1 MNPTTDARRIAGR
14 NMRFGWFALL
24 LFATLGIA
32 LETMH
37 GFKIGWYLDVGN
49 EVRRLMWRLAHAH
62 GGLLAIVNIL
72 FALVAGSQED
82 AAAERLQKGLP
93 AADGR
98 GGAPPPGV
106 LSRGNL
112 DSRRGPVHRRS
123 SGTGRGALLPGRT
136 RPHRLRP
143 APEQV
148 TGPGLHSAPGYGLP
162 AAVPAATVRQ
172 AARSVA
178 P

>member
-37 GFKIGWYLDVGN
+37 GFKVGWYLDVGN

-82 AAAERLQKGLP
+82 AAAERLQKASPLLIAGAVLLP
-93 AADGR
+93 LGFFL
-98 GGAPPPGV
+98 GGIRTHGGDPFVGV
-106 LSRGNL
+106 LL
-112 DSRRGPVHRRS
+112 VPV
-123 SGTGRGALLPGRT
+123 GALCFLAGLALTASGLRGR
-136 RPHRLRP
+136 H
-143 APEQV
+143 
-148 TGPGLHSAPGYGLP
+148 
-162 AAVPAATVRQ
+162 
-172 AARSVA
+172 
-178 P
+178 

>member
-1 MNPTTDARRIAGR
+1 MDPTTDARRIAGR

-72 FALVAGSQED
+72 FALVAGSQKD
-82 AAAERLQKGLP
+82 AAAERLQKASPLLMAGAVLLP
-93 AADGR
+93 LGFFL
-98 GGAPPPGV
+98 GGIRTHGGDPFVGILLV
-106 LSRGNL
+106 
-112 DSRRGPVHRRS
+112 PV
-123 SGTGRGALLPGRT
+123 GALCFLAGLALTASGLRGR
-136 RPHRLRP
+136 
-143 APEQV
+143 Q
-148 TGPGLHSAPGYGLP
+148 
-162 AAVPAATVRQ
+162 
-172 AARSVA
+172 
-178 P
+178 